1 MPVEPDEPRH
11 YIGASVEVKAMF
23 VTFLA
28 ERNCR
33 FGTIAPPGRV
43 RAITFIVADFY
54 VDNNAVKRGK
64 LNIRGVKA
72 VECSELHNELN
83 ESLRQHENPIDIM
96 SPAPADP
103 PVAANS
109 PAQPQPQPS
118 PPPAA
123 AATVSAS
130 APTSVAVRTP
140 TATTTPV
147 SAEAAVAGTTNDE
160 GGGSPTALTFQRVSG
175 SKQFSLSWNRI
186 SMGQKLLLWHFVGV
200 RL

>member
-175 SKQFSLSWNRI
+175 SKQFSLS
-186 SMGQKLLLWHFVGV
+186 
-200 RL
+200 